1 MICKC
6 KFSFLILIM
15 LTISFACKSQS
26 DKSAGKDKVVRA
38 TINLEELKRY
48 FQVDSIDYSYENEVF
63 KLTISNPK
71 GEDKIDSLS
80 SPKIEDYST
89 IGALILTD
97 IVKNISIDSLK
108 MRFTAGSASM
118 NIAYKYSDLLLIKKE
133 AQLGITFLRKVNEK
147 KYEEADSFLNNSLL
161 QNNATLIRKIYG
173 AMNILG
179 EIDKVQLV
187 KFKIYEDGV
196 DIFLNAI
203 YKSGDINTY
212 VLVFPPSNSKQPKII
227 GMRTKA

>member
-1 MICKC
+1 MTYRYRLL
-6 KFSFLILIM
+6 FLSLIILA
-15 LTISFACKSQS
+15 ISFACNNSSNKDS
-26 DKSAGKDKVVRA
+26 DRDSFSKVN
-38 TINLEELKRY
+38 INLEELKRY

-97 IVKNISIDSLK
+97 IVENISIDSLK
-108 MRFTAGSASM
+108 MTFTAGSASM
-118 NIAYKYSDLLLIKKE
+118 SIAYKYSDLLLIKKE